1 MMIGRSNFTFK
12 RVTIVGVGLMGGS
25 LAMALKKHEVAKEI
39 TGLSH
44 RQASIQTALEMKA
57 IDLGMSD
64 VRKAVQAADLIVLAT
79 PVDDIIKLMK
89 TIKPYLKRGTIITDV
104 GSTKMEIVE
113 AAEELLPYPG
123 MFVGSHPLVGSEKKG
138 VANAKGELFEGAICV
153 MTPTKKTSQLAKARV
168 KQMWTR
174 VGATVKN
181 LNPAD
186 HDDSLAYISHLPHL
200 VAFGVM
206 EMLPDRYLDLAT
218 KGLRDTTRIAA
229 SSPKMWNDICISNVK
244 NVVKAL
250 DEYIEVLAQLRYAMI
265 NRDEKALTKHFA
277 TAKDKRDKIAEQ

>member
-1 MMIGRSNFTFK
+1 
-12 RVTIVGVGLMGGS
+12 MGGS
-25 LAMALKKHEVAKEI
+25 LAMALKKHEVAREI

-44 RQASIQTALEMKA
+44 RQTSLQTALEMKA
-57 IDLGMSD
+57 IDLGVSD
-64 VRKAVQAADLIVLAT
+64 VRKGVQNADLVVLAT

-89 TIKPYLKRGTIITDV
+89 TIKPYLKRGTVVSDV

-113 AAEELLPYPG
+113 AAEEILPYPG

-138 VANAKGELFEGAICV
+138 VQHASGELFEGSICV
-153 MTPTKKTSQLAKARV
+153 MTPTKKTSQVAKARV

-174 VGATVKN
+174 VGASVKY
-181 LNPAD
+181 LNPPD

-200 VAFGVM
+200 VAFGLM
-206 EMLPDRYLDLAT
+206 EMLPDQYLDLAT

-229 SSPKMWNDICISNVK
+229 SSPKMWNDICVSNVK

-250 DEYIEVLAQLRYAMI
+250 DEFVEDLAKLRIAMI
-265 NRDEKALTKHFA
+265 NRDEKELIKHFT
-277 TAKDKRDKIAEQ
+277 TAKEKREKIAEQ